1 MKRKN
6 IQNKNGISISDSIVM
21 SVKRKHANYR
31 KPFSAAIAIIGF
43 VSIIKAF
50 LGMFHFHYSVS
61 TVFMA
66 AAVIGAFYL
75 TLSII
80 GKRALWVYAA
90 SVIVFIVCAY
100 RKAAKIA
107 LGFKFIYNIV
117 YKDAYHSEIEYYK
130 GLKSALE
137 VTSVN
142 TLFIFYI
149 WLLAIIVF
157 FFTICR
163 PNPVLPL
170 MVTFPVL
177 EIGMYNG
184 IRVPVFWGILC
195 IAFWL
200 ALLAMS
206 TIDVGEYSG
215 GQSGFVRKNDLFF
228 PKRHM
233 KLKVTEKCG
242 MLIIASVV
250 AVAAVSSCFLKLTH
264 YKRSEK
270 IDNKR
275 REITEALNDFSF
287 DNLAESLSN
296 LSNAIGLDFEY
307 ENHKLGTND
316 HVKYKNVTDLTVTLE
331 HPTDNAIYLKDYAGA
346 IYKNNEWFGLPSSAY
361 KNGTIKDFDLYD
373 IHPQDYP
380 GLFSKLLDPSLE
392 ETTIWIKPS
401 AKKSRHL
408 YSPYGTINV
417 GSLSYNKDLTVSD
430 GKAKKGECSYKFI
443 NLDTN
448 SIYDQLITVSEQNSQ
463 RNSREVYSASD
474 IKPAALRDRIQKYCD
489 EKGLISYDDFFPVD
503 FGIPADPE
511 YLLSKGDVLLA
522 ELMHNSYKD
531 FVYENYL
538 KVPDTAAMKEVE
550 DAYSDI
556 ITMYDGSV
564 SSEFETLNAIRDRM
578 SSECTYS
585 LYPRKTPSNRDFVNY
600 FLLENKKGYC
610 THYATSGV
618 MLARMAGIPA
628 RYATGYILV
637 EKDIEGGHSSS
648 DGSVT
653 IDVKDNRSHAWAEIY
668 VDNIG
673 WIPYEFTAGYSAQ
686 EINTQ
691 PVTTAEPTTAEDA
704 TTTTNDPASRT
715 TGTVSKAAATT
726 TSTAVTTKTATS
738 IAKGGAGSGSGHGMH
753 IPKVLKSILLLLLAL
768 ILITAFILLR
778 RKFILS
784 LREKRFTT
792 GKAERKVRYMYAYA
806 EKLLEALDMKSENG
820 NYNSFADE
828 VEKAYGGIYFNE
840 GAFRKLTDTAL
851 RASFSKDTPTDKD
864 IEESR
869 KTIEAISDKLY
880 KKASRFD
887 KLRLMYINVLK

>member
-43 VSIIKAF
+43 ISIIKAF
-50 LGMFHFHYSVS
+50 LGMFHFNYAAG
-61 TVFMA
+61 TVFIA
-66 AAVIGAFYL
+66 AAVIGALYL
-75 TLSII
+75 TLAIV
-80 GKRALWVYAA
+80 GKKALWVYAA
-90 SVIVFIVCAY
+90 SVIVFVICAY

-137 VTSVN
+137 VSSVN

-170 MVTFPVL
+170 MITFPVL

-250 AVAAVSSCFLKLTH
+250 GVAAVSSCFLKLTH

-270 IDNKR
+270 LDDKR

-316 HVKYKNVTDLTVTLE
+316 HVRYKNVTDLNVTLD
-331 HPTDNAIYLKDYAGA
+331 HSIDGALYLKDYAGA
-346 IYKNNEWFGLPSSAY
+346 VYKNNEWFGLSSSAY
-361 KNGTIKDFDLYD
+361 KDPCFKDFDSYD
-373 IHPQDYP
+373 LHPQDYP
-380 GLFSKLLDPSLE
+380 AMFTKLIYPNVQ
-392 ETTIWIKPS
+392 ETTVWIEPS

-408 YSPYGTINV
+408 YAPYDTINV
-417 GSLSYNKDLTVSD
+417 GSLSYQKDLTLSD
-430 GKAKKGECSYKFI
+430 SKAKKGECSYKFI
-443 NLDTN
+443 NVDTDSLYN
-448 SIYDQLITVSEQNSQ
+448 ELVNIEAQNSSRQ
-463 RNSREVYSASD
+463 SREVYSVSD
-474 IKPAALRDRIQKYCD
+474 VKIANVKEKINKYCNEND
-489 EKGLISYDDFFPVD
+489 LITYDDYFPVD
-503 FGIPADPE
+503 FSIPAPPE
-511 YLLSKGDVLLA
+511 YLLSNSETLLA
-522 ELMHNSYKD
+522 ELMQDKYKQ

-538 KVPDTAAMKEVE
+538 QVPDTKAMNEVR

-556 ITMYDGSV
+556 ISMYDGSV
-564 SSEFETLNAIRDRM
+564 SSEFATLKAIRERM
-578 SSECTYS
+578 LSECTYS

-628 RYATGYILV
+628 RYATGYIVV
-637 EKDIEGGHSSS
+637 EKDISSGRS
-648 DGSVT
+648 NADGSVSLE
-653 IDVKDNRSHAWAEIY
+653 VKDNRSHAWAEIY
-668 VDNIG
+668 IDSIG
-673 WIPYEFTAGYSAQ
+673 WVPYEFTAGYSAQ
-686 EINTQ
+686 EVNTE
-691 PVTTAEPTTAEDA
+691 PVTTAATTSNENVTTTTRDMSERTTGSVSRAA
-704 TTTTNDPASRT
+704 TTTT
-715 TGTVSKAAATT
+715 K
-726 TSTAVTTKTATS
+726 TAVTTKASTS
-738 IAKGGAGSGSGHGMH
+738 VNKGGSGIGSGNGIH
-753 IPKVLKSILLLLLAL
+753 IPKALKNILLLLFAL
-768 ILITAFILLR
+768 IVITVFILLR

-792 GKAERKVRYMYAYA
+792 GKSERKVRYMYAYA
-806 EKLLEALDMKSENG
+806 EKLLESLEMKSENG
-820 NYNSFADE
+820 NYNSFAEE
-828 VEKAYGGIYFNE
+828 VEKAFGGIYFDE
-840 GAFRKLTDTAL
+840 GAFKKLTDVAL
-851 RASFSKDTPTDKD
+851 RASFSQETPTSDE
-864 IEESR
+864 INESR
-869 KTIEAISDKLY
+869 RTIEAISDKIY

-887 KLRLMYINVLK
+887 KLRMMYINVLK